1 MSAAMDDMRH
11 EKPAEYVRVMF
22 SILPKELTV
31 ERAVEGLEDE
41 ELELLLAEM
50 RERRAK
56 RAAEGSAP
64 GSGEVAVDATTEK
77 EAVGTEPASRIC
89 TGR

>member
-56 RAAEGSAP
+56 LIEQPKEVPP
-64 GSGEVAVDATTEK
+64 GPERSL
-77 EAVGTEPASRIC
+77 
-89 TGR
+89 